1 MEFKSLY
8 DKLVLD
14 INTQLN
20 EEKINFL
27 QELTRQTNLVTP
39 LFQKLM
45 ETIDGGKRIRGFLVL
60 LGYYICG
67 GKNHDQALKGAMAY
81 EIFQSSI
88 LIHDDIIDLSQT
100 RRGKK
105 TIHFS
110 LGNNHYG
117 NSQAIC
123 LGDIGFFW
131 SMKIVNSIALE
142 NEAKYK
148 VTNSFLEA
156 MIKTGVGEILDI
168 ETPNFTKINQSNID
182 EIHYFKTA
190 VYTFIGPLKFGALM
204 ANASQSM
211 VNSFEKIGK
220 HLGLAF
226 QIKDDIIGV
235 FNDEQSIGKS
245 NSSDIEENKMT
256 HLYLFAIE
264 NANPIDLNELK
275 NIYGK
280 KNIST
285 DELNK
290 VRAIF
295 TRSGALDYANHLI
308 STHLENARKS
318 MVESFI
324 SLEYQKILLSFSEYL
339 TQMKP

>member
-1 MEFKSLY
+1 MDFKSLY
-8 DKLVLD
+8 DKLILD

-20 EEKINFL
+20 EEKLNFL
-27 QELTRQTNLVTP
+27 NELNNYTHLVEP
-39 LFQKLM
+39 LFQKLA
-45 ETIDGGKRIRGFLVL
+45 ETLDGGKRIRGFLVL

-67 GKNHDQALKGAMAY
+67 GKNHDQALKGAIAY

-88 LIHDDIIDLSQT
+88 LIHDDVIDLSQT
-100 RRGKK
+100 RRGKN

-131 SMKIVNSIALE
+131 SMKIVNSIPLE
-142 NEAKYK
+142 NEVKCK
-148 VTNSFLEA
+148 VTNSFLDA

-168 ETPNFTKINQSNID
+168 ETPKFQHINASHID
-182 EIHYFKTA
+182 EVHYFKTA
-190 VYTFIGPLKFGALM
+190 VYTFIGPLKLGGLM
-204 ANASQSM
+204 ANASQTM
-211 VNSFEKIGK
+211 LTSFEKIGK
-220 HLGLAF
+220 SLGLAF

-235 FNDEQSIGKS
+235 FNDQESIGKS

-256 HLYLFAIE
+256 HMYFFAIE
-264 NANPIDLNELK
+264 NANSQDLSELK
-275 NIYGK
+275 SIYGK

-290 VRAIF
+290 VREIF
-295 TRSGALDYANHLI
+295 TRCGALEYANHLI
-308 STHLENARKS
+308 LTHMENAKKS
-318 MVESFI
+318 MAESSI
-324 SLEYQKILLSFSEYL
+324 PVEYQKILLSFSEYL
-339 TQMKP
+339 TQIK